1 MIEILAL
8 TISMIAAVGTAWMY
22 WQVQRTE
29 QRLQEVE
36 ARLHEKME
44 LVNELADELVMA
56 SRYLYDAMDRCVARI
71 DGLDAGMQALR
82 AAETLS
88 AKADPAA
95 IDAAP
100 AEPPASPQAASEE
113 EVSEDS
119 RQEAPASELPGTG
132 PAADEPYEPAP
143 VTAPPEADTSPD
155 PELHPVPEPPPLS
168 VHARAL
174 AYAAQGDDL
183 VEIARRTGL
192 GVEELRL
199 LLRFQGRVEAAT

>member
-8 TISMIAAVGTAWMY
+8 TISVIAAVGTAWMY

-71 DGLDAGMQALR
+71 DGLDAGVLSPGAEETPTEEVDR
-82 AAETLS
+82 A
-88 AKADPAA
+88 PA
-95 IDAAP
+95 DAAP
-100 AEPPASPQAASEE
+100 AELPASPQATPEE
-113 EVSEDS
+113 DVPEDP
-119 RQEAPASELPGTG
+119 RQEAPALEPSASG
-132 PAADEPYEPAP
+132 PAVDEHAPALSP
-143 VTAPPEADTSPD
+143 VPSEADTSGAPHV
-155 PELHPVPEPPPLS
+155 HPVPEPPPLS

>member
-8 TISMIAAVGTAWMY
+8 TISVIAAVGTAWMY

-71 DGLDAGMQALR
+71 DGLDARLLALR
-82 AAETLS
+82 APEASSEE
-88 AKADPAA
+88 ADGAQD
-95 IDAAP
+95 DAPQEEISTA
-100 AEPPASPQAASEE
+100 PQATTEE
-113 EVSEDS
+113 EAPEDS
-119 RQEAPASELPGTG
+119 PQEAPVLEPSATWS
-132 PAADEPYEPAP
+132 AAPDDEPAP
-143 VTAPPEADTSPD
+143 STASPGEEAPPAPD
-155 PELHPVPEPPPLS
+155 AHPVPEPPPLS